1 MITRRILVVDD
12 DVHATRMIKL
22 ALERTGH
29 YKVRELNDPI
39 QALWVAREFRPDLV
53 LMDVCMP
60 GKEGM
65 ELAFQLRG
73 DEDFE
78 EIPIVFV
85 TSLISEHEAE
95 GNVASGGDFHFIAK
109 PTRLNRVITC
119 IEKSLESAQNSKQ
132 HASEE
137 VLS

>member
-1 MITRRILVVDD
+1 MTTRRILVVDD
-12 DVHATRMIKL
+12 DVNATRMIKL

-39 QALWVAREFRPDLV
+39 QALWVAREFKPDLV
-53 LMDVCMP
+53 LMDICMP

-73 DEDFE
+73 DEDFQA
-78 EIPIVFV
+78 IPIVFL
-85 TSLISEHEAE
+85 TSLISEREAM
-95 GNVASGGDFHFIAK
+95 GDATTGGSFHFIAK

-119 IEKSLESAQNSKQ
+119 IERSLETAQGTKQ
-132 HASEE
+132 HVSEE
-137 VLS
+137 VFS

>member
-1 MITRRILVVDD
+1 MTTRRILVVDD
-12 DVHATRMIKL
+12 DVNATRMIKL

-39 QALWVAREFRPDLV
+39 QALWVAREFKPDLV

-73 DEDFE
+73 DEDFQA
-78 EIPIVFV
+78 IPIVFL
-85 TSLISEHEAE
+85 TSLISEQEAL
-95 GNVASGGDFHFIAK
+95 GNTVTGGGFHFIAK

-119 IEKSLESAQNSKQ
+119 IEKSLEAAPGANQQASKKVF
-132 HASEE
+132 S
-137 VLS
+137 